1 MKILTLAVNDT
12 LIGIP
17 TQSLISLAMEETT
30 VLGKTPTCTPYA
42 IWARRCCERHSGQV
56 RTLTFT
62 LRASHPAVRARSNT
76 LGVPHQIYA
85 VDSLALA
92 EVAEAAVGGGSAP
105 RSTPRSGMLTGLIPQ
120 ALSRL
125 SYSYTESVVSDT
137 RYSLIC
143 AT

>member
-1 MKILTLAVNDT
+1 
-12 LIGIP
+12 
-17 TQSLISLAMEETT
+17 MEETN
-30 VLGKTPTCTPYA
+30 VLAESPNPYG

-92 EVAEAAVGGGSAP
+92 EVAEAAVGGSRAP
-105 RSTPRSGMLTGLIPQ
+105 RQVTDFCVLTVLIEP
-120 ALSRL
+120 AS
-125 SYSYTESVVSDT
+125 SV
-137 RYSLIC
+137 L
-143 AT
+143 